1 MSHAQGS
8 RIMRPKSL
16 ETGCYNGINQ
26 ILGHYIDMKWFQDLS
41 RDFEGTLEPFKGLIL
56 AFINL

>member
-1 MSHAQGS
+1 MNHAQGS

-26 ILGHYIDMKWFQDLS
+26 ILGHYIDMKWF
-41 RDFEGTLEPFKGLIL
+41 
-56 AFINL
+56 